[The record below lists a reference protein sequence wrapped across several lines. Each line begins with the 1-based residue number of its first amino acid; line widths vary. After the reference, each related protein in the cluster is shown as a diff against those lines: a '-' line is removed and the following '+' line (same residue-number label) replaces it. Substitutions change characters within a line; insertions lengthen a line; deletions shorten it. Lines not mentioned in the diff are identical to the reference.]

1 MNLRHVV
8 EAQQFNKKMIRE
20 LFELADRME
29 KSAMRGSGLLAGK
42 ILAALFYTPSTRTRL
57 SFETAMLRLGGQVIS
72 TEHAVIF
79 SSESEGGSL
88 EDTIRSI
95 GSFADVLVLR
105 HPETGSAQRAAAIAP
120 VPLINAGDGTGQ
132 HPTQAL
138 LDLYTIQR
146 RLGGIDGV
154 SIAMVGDLAH
164 GRTARSLCYFLAK
177 YTGVRIT
184 FYSPRLLK
192 MKEDMLTYLRAHEVE
207 VTECFDQDVSLAD
220 VASRVDV
227 IYETQVPKQQFGDRL
242 EDFERTKAACTITSA
257 VVARMRKGAIIM
269 HPFPRADEIQPVVD
283 ADPRAAYFDQV
294 RHGVQVRMALLA
306 TLLAKGEYREV

>member
-29 KSAMRGSGLLAGK
+29 KSAMRASGLLAGK

-192 MKEDMLTYLRAHEVE
+192 MKDDMLTYLRAHEVE
-207 VTECFDQDVSLAD
+207 VTECFDQDLPLAD

-242 EDFERTKAACTITSA
+242 EDFERTKAACTITPA

-269 HPFPRADEIQPVVD
+269 HPFPRADEIQPAVD

-306 TLLAKGEYREV
+306 TLLAKGEYRDV